1 MKQILQEISELAI
14 LLNDEDFTNE
24 QQRSKWLGYPA
35 ATDAEISAL
44 QNRLQISLP
53 ADYIEFLKICNGFA
67 VHSSVHPSFAPAS
80 QVDYLKNVDEDL
92 IDIWGTFEEL
102 ADVTAAL
109 AKSIKV
115 GGFDEEQ
122 YFLLIPPGDKEKEW
136 RYWEFASW
144 RPGESPSNDL
154 THHFTEV
161 LEFLRKGAAE
171 EGLIPSDIV
180 IDYSLRDQL
189 FALDWDNVYTTA
201 ADLFLHNKNYHY
213 LSNASIFDLLH
224 LSAGKLNRYEE
235 LADLVKTAYTTNEEY
250 KIVAHIF
257 TPLEKLAREKVDF
270 MEKQSIFYREDSP
283 SLEKLLEKTKK
294 QYPNLFNNEEQLV
307 TYLLHELFQ
316 GGKTDD
322 YIQLYEKHYSIL
334 KAYYHLK
341 AAIIYA
347 EWQDVENAKQAL
359 NKYFEMA
366 FAKMPL
372 SPFCHPVLVKVMD
385 KEYLNSVLQ
394 KFKQ

>member
-14 LLNDEDFTNE
+14 LSNDEDFTDE
-24 QQRSKWLGYPA
+24 QQQSKWLGYPA
-35 ATDAEISAL
+35 ATVEDISAL

-53 ADYIEFLKICNGFA
+53 EDYIEFLKICNGFA
-67 VHSSVHPSFAPAS
+67 VCSTVHPSFAPAS
-80 QVDYLKNVDEDL
+80 QIDYLKNIDEDL
-92 IDIWGTFEEL
+92 IDIWGIHEEL
-102 ADVTAAL
+102 ADVAAAL
-109 AKSIKV
+109 AQSIKV

-122 YFLLIPPGDKEKEW
+122 YFLLIPPGDNEHEW

-144 RPGESPSNDL
+144 IPGESPFNDL
-154 THHFTEV
+154 THYFTEL

-189 FALDWDNVYTTA
+189 FALDWENVYNTA
-201 ADLFLHNKNYHY
+201 ADLFLHNKKYHY
-213 LSNASIFDLLH
+213 LDNASITDLLH

-235 LADLVKTAYTTNEEY
+235 LAELVRTAYTTNEEY

-257 TPLEKLAREKVDF
+257 TPLEKQARDKVDF
-270 MEKQSIFYREDSP
+270 MEKKSIFYREDSP
-283 SLEKLLEKTKK
+283 SLEKLLEKTKQ
-294 QYPNLFNNEEQLV
+294 QYPNMFDNEEELV

-322 YIQLYEKHYSIL
+322 YIQLYEKHHSIL
-334 KAYYHLK
+334 KAYYHIR

-359 NKYFEMA
+359 ERYFELA
-366 FAKMPL
+366 FTKMPL
-372 SPFCHPVLVKVMD
+372 TPFCHPVLVKVMD
-385 KEYLNSVLQ
+385 KEYLTSVLQ